1 MNENTPNS
9 NLYAVI
15 RDSVGN
21 YIDSANT
28 AIWKSSDISYATVS
42 PGIKRWQG
50 IVTKVKA
57 GIILII
63 ASSPGVVPD
72 TVVVTLLTPHIIDT
86 PSIAPADNK
95 PGCGCGSG
103 TGLAFIPPL
112 GFKAKSWWNRKRK
125 GRRP

>member
-1 MNENTPNS
+1 LIQP
-9 NLYAVI
+9 Y
-15 RDSVGN
+15 
-21 YIDSANT
+21 T

-95 PGCGCGSG
+95 PGCGCGSERG
-103 TGLAFIPPL
+103 WHSFRLLVLRPSHGGI
-112 GFKAKSWWNRKRK
+112 GRKR
-125 GRRP
+125 

>member
-1 MNENTPNS
+1 MAG
-9 NLYAVI
+9 Y
-15 RDSVGN
+15 RH
-21 YIDSANT
+21 
-28 AIWKSSDISYATVS
+28 
-42 PGIKRWQG
+42 
-50 IVTKVKA
+50 KVKA

-112 GFKAKSWWNRKRK
+112 GFKASHGGI
-125 GRRP
+125 GREKVGGRNK